1 MRAEFLVKQK
11 QRGRGGSELAEY
23 CSNTISYT
31 CSLTEDRNRLV
42 YEDGRTALIIFTLDN
57 WITTVTMKVFLVAAL
72 IFSNFSCCVKIHQP
86 PFIFS
91 HGSDTSV
98 TLQCE
103 QDDDEYSSMFWYRHR
118 DSGKIQLI
126 TYSLGKDVWN
136 IDTPF
141 NKSKY
146 TMSRPAV
153 LSSSLQIKPVEAEDS
168 AVYYCASSRAQWF
181 RKPQQLNN
189 NLKYKPGGEVV
200 VGMNEEPDFL

>member
-1 MRAEFLVKQK
+1 MFIYLV
-11 QRGRGGSELAEY
+11 L
-23 CSNTISYT
+23 CFP
-31 CSLTEDRNRLV
+31 D
-42 YEDGRTALIIFTLDN
+42 
-57 WITTVTMKVFLVAAL
+57 
-72 IFSNFSCCVKIHQP
+72 FSCCVKIHQP

-168 AVYYCASSRAQWF
+168 AVYYCASSRLHSTSS
-181 RKPQQLNN
+181 PQ
-189 NLKYKPGGEVV
+189 
-200 VGMNEEPDFL
+200 F